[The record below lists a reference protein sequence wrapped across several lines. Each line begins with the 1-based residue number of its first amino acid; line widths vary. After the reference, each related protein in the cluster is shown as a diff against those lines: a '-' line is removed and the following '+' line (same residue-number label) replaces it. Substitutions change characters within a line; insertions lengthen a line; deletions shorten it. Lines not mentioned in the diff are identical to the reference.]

1 MFLPRASASIFL
13 LTKMDTL
20 GRHVRESC
28 LLMHPSHFEVPPM
41 LSNGKL
47 VCGAVPG
54 AMERKSRASKT
65 NDVRIDL
72 CAAVAQSVRFA
83 RG

>member
-1 MFLPRASASIFL
+1 
-13 LTKMDTL
+13 
-20 GRHVRESC
+20 
-28 LLMHPSHFEVPPM
+28 M

-54 AMERKSRASKT
+54 AMERKSRACTTS
-65 NDVRIDL
+65 NARIDL
-72 CAAVAQSVRFA
+72 SAAVAQSVRFA